1 MTAPVIANPTTPVG
15 IVLIDPATG
24 LPYSA
29 AGGGVALS
37 AGTNSSS
44 SGTVVFS
51 NSNGVTFGMSP
62 TGVIT
67 ATVTPGAAAGIAAVQ
82 LSNTTYTSGTVNF
95 INSNGVSFGSTTGGG
110 VTASYTVPGA
120 TVFSN
125 SNNVSFGLNGSTI
138 TATATVPIGIAGA
151 AAGTQT
157 GTTGT
162 LVFANSNGLTFGM
175 SGSSQVTGS
184 YTVPGATVF
193 SNSNNVSFGLNG
205 STITATA
212 TFAGGAGISAGV
224 STGGNTSGNTGTY
237 SGQLVFAG
245 GNNITLSVSS
255 GAAGAQTIT
264 ISGANAGGAQT
275 GISGVVVSN
284 TTYTSGTISFS
295 NANGISFGS
304 SAGQAITASY
314 TVPTQTNQTIG
325 LYASSQTTAQS
336 SSSTIDAR
344 SLTVVGQGI
353 ISAGLSGGSLIISGP
368 GTTGLTQLSA
378 GMSTGGNTV
387 GTTGLASAQLV
398 LAGGTNITLSG
409 STNAGS
415 MTITVVGPNAGSV
428 NFSAGTTSNNLGS
441 IVFSNSNGVSFGL
454 NGSTVTGSVAS
465 QTNQTVG
472 LYALGNTTQN
482 SSTTLDARTL
492 SFNGLGEASVGYSN
506 GSIQIS
512 VPPSSVG
519 VSTGG
524 NTSGNTGTYSGQVV
538 FAGGNNIT
546 LSVSSGAGGAQ
557 TITISGA
564 NAGGAQTGISGIVV
578 SNTTYTSGTVSFSN
592 ANGISFGSSAGQAIT
607 ASYTVPTQTNQ
618 TAGLYALGNTT
629 QNSSTTLDA
638 RTLSFNALG
647 AMTMG
652 YSNGSIQVSAPV
664 TSSISV
670 TGQLSLSVNGST
682 ISLGAASYGT
692 RSYWDNGFIAGSGGL
707 SQLGLGSVVIQPLG
721 ADANFSF
728 SALRQFISGS
738 FSSSS
743 NSSYAG
749 TISVQAA
756 IYTRNASTL
765 SLASSGSQ
773 SYAFTNTSNNSSGS
787 LSGVRG
793 ITLPL
798 NASLTPGEYWIGMWS
813 STASA
818 NANWFTVSNMVQ
830 SQGNL
835 VYSGLL
841 GAASNTSGQVVFGA
855 GIWSTTSAALPSSI
869 AFSHI
874 NGVSANLAPGINLY
888 NVTA

>member
-29 AGGGVALS
+29 SGGGGAAIS
-37 AGTNSSS
+37 AGTNISS

-67 ATVTPGAAAGIAAVQ
+67 ATVTPGAAAGIAAFQV
-82 LSNTTYTSGTVNF
+82 SNTTYTSGTVNF

-125 SNNVSFGLNGSTI
+125 SNNVSFGLAGSTI
-138 TATATVPIGIAGA
+138 TATATVPTGLSAV

-157 GTTGT
+157 QTSGT

-175 SGSSQVTGS
+175 SNSSQVTGS

-193 SNSNNVSFGLNG
+193 SNSNNVSFGLAG
-205 STITATA
+205 STVTATA
-212 TFAGGAGISAGV
+212 TFAGGGASAGV

-237 SGQLVFAG
+237 TGQLVLAG

-264 ISGANAGGAQT
+264 ISGANIGGAQT
-275 GISGVVVSN
+275 GISGVIVSD

-314 TVPTQTNQTIG
+314 TVPTQSNQTIG
-325 LYASSQTTAQS
+325 IYASSQTTAQS
-336 SSSTIDAR
+336 SSSTVDAR

-353 ISAGLSGGSLIISGP
+353 ISAGLSGGSLIISAP
-368 GTTGLTQLSA
+368 NTTALTQLSA
-378 GMSTGGNTV
+378 GISTVGNTV

-398 LAGGTNITLSG
+398 LAGGSNITLSG
-409 STNAGS
+409 STSSGS
-415 MTITVVGPNAGSV
+415 MTVTISGVNPSV
-428 NFSAGTTSNNLGS
+428 NFSAGTTSNNLGTV
-441 IVFSNSNGVSFGL
+441 VFSNSNGVSFGL
-454 NGSTVTGSVAS
+454 NGSTITGSVAA
-465 QTNQTVG
+465 QTNQTAG

-492 SFNGLGEASVGYSN
+492 SFNGLGAMTVGYSN
-506 GSIQIS
+506 GNIQMS
-512 VPPSSVG
+512 APALSAG

-546 LSVSSGAGGAQ
+546 LSVSSAAGGAQ

-564 NAGGAQTGISGIVV
+564 NAGGAQTGISGVQV
-578 SNTTYTSGTVSFSN
+578 SNATYTSGTITFQN
-592 ANGISFGSSAGQAIT
+592 ANGISFGSSGANGIS

-618 TAGLYALGNTT
+618 TVGLYGLGNTT

-638 RTLSFNALG
+638 RTISFNGLG
-647 AMTMG
+647 AMTVG
-652 YSNGSIQVSAPV
+652 FSNGSVQLSAPV
-664 TSSISV
+664 TSSISG
-670 TGQLSLSVNGST
+670 TGQVSISVNGST
-682 ISLGAASYGT
+682 ISIGVPNYGT
-692 RSYWDNGFIAGSGGL
+692 LSYWDNAVVQDVATSTTFGA
-707 SQLGLGSVVIQPLG
+707 GSVVLQP
-721 ADANFSF
+721 AMMNANLSI
-728 SALRQFISGS
+728 SALREFISGS

-743 NSSYAG
+743 NSSYAV
-749 TISVQAA
+749 TLSVQAGL
-756 IYTRNASTL
+756 YTLNGSSL
-765 SLASSGSQ
+765 SLATSGSQ
-773 SYAFTNTSNNSSGS
+773 SYAFTNTSSNSFSVLTGIK
-787 LSGVRG
+787 G
-793 ITLPL
+793 ITVPL
-798 NASLTPGEYWIGMWS
+798 AASITPGNYWIGLWS
-813 STASA
+813 NSASA
-818 NANWFTVSNMVQ
+818 NANWATLN
-830 SQGNL
+830 N
-835 VYSGLL
+835 
-841 GAASNTSGQVVFGA
+841 VVFSAGA
-855 GIWSTTSAALPSSI
+855 ITYNGILGSATNATNQPALGGGMWSTTSASLPSSI
-869 AFSHI
+869 GLSHI
-874 NGVSANLAPGINLY
+874 TGSAGNTVALVNLY
-888 NVTA
+888 NVSA